1 MTNQTVGMGLAA
13 SRPQVPN
20 GERTI
25 KVSPWGIINGYI
37 DGHHW
42 IAFGIDF
49 DPEAGD
55 AAHAW
60 VNGGAA

>member
-1 MTNQTVGMGLAA
+1 MSKTTVGMALAA
-13 SRPQVPN
+13 NRPQVPN

-49 DPEAGD
+49 DPEATE
-55 AAHAW
+55 AARAW
-60 VNGGAA
+60 VKGEAA